1 MTDSHDS
8 ARRGRSDGPGGSV
21 ADLASR
27 AIAELAARRQS
38 QRPALSEQLLERFV
52 EASRNTDEAPLREAM
67 DDILR
72 NGIPRDEVVDLY
84 IPEAA
89 RRLGDAWCEDG
100 LGFAEVTI
108 GSARLQR
115 LVREMSPSPR
125 ETDNTNTAQGAMLV
139 VVRDGEF
146 HTLGAMVAASQLR
159 RAGVSVRLM
168 LCEPDRDVIRAIREE
183 RYLATLFSVGAAE
196 KVAEFR
202 EFVAQSRDAARGK
215 MLVGLGGAMGHMG
228 DEAKDL
234 TGADF
239 VSTDAREALRQ
250 CGLTIKNKGAEQRVT
265 SV

>member
-8 ARRGRSDGPGGSV
+8 AKFGRGDGPGGRV

-27 AIAELAARRQS
+27 AIAELAARRQT
-38 QRPALSEQLLERFV
+38 QRPALSEQLMEQFLA
-52 EASRNTDEAPLREAM
+52 ASRNPDEDHLKTAVS
-67 DDILR
+67 DILR

-89 RRLGDAWCEDG
+89 RRLGDAWVDDS

-108 GSARLQR
+108 GGARLQR
-115 LVREMSPSPR
+115 LVRELTPR
-125 ETDNTNTAQGAMLV
+125 AREQSSAFGAQGSMLV
-139 VVRDGEF
+139 VVREGEF
-146 HTLGAMVAASQLR
+146 HTLGAMLAASQLR
-159 RAGVSVRLM
+159 RSGVSVRLM
-168 LCEPDRDVIRAIREE
+168 LCEPDWAVIEAIKEG

-196 KVAEFR
+196 KVAQFR
-202 EFVAQSRDAARGK
+202 DFVAQSKDAARGR

-228 DEAKDL
+228 DEAKGL

-239 VSTDAREALRQ
+239 VSSDAREALRQ
-250 CGLTIKNKGAEQRVT
+250 CGLKILSNGAEQRAT